1 MVSIR
6 RTLAGT
12 AAAGT
17 MVDNELWTPRR
28 CERTV
33 FGTAVYWFS

>member
-12 AAAGT
+12 TVAGT
-17 MVDNELWTPRR
+17 MVDNELWTPWR

-33 FGTAVYWFS
+33 FGTSVYWFS